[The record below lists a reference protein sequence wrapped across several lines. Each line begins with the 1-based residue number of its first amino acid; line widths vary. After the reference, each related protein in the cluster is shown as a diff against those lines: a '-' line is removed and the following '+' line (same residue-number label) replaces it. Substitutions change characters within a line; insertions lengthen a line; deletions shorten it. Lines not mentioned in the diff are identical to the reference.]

1 MSNRTL
7 LGLAIE
13 AREFLI
19 VVQVRLASTTA
30 MTVGYVLSVV
40 LWLLV
45 QPLSDSL
52 TAKLVGW
59 MGLLWK
65 GLVLGEIRTS

>member
-59 MGLLWK
+59 MGLL
-65 GLVLGEIRTS
+65 